1 MIKVFKLV
9 NRKYDSN
16 CYIVTKQNYFLII
29 DPCVDKYLL
38 NDFFD
43 NKECVGIFLTHG
55 HYDHF
60 SSIETYTLE
69 NVCYY
74 MHKEAISKVLD
85 LEKNYGKFFNINKN
99 IVIDLNK
106 INILKEEK
114 IKIAN
119 FEIDILEVPGH
130 TNCCLSFVIEDNI
143 FTGDTLFK
151 ESIGRTDLYS
161 ANFKDM
167 QKSLQKLAR
176 LPKKLVVYPGHY
188 EKSTISYELVN
199 NVFLKRASRIIY

>member
-1 MIKVFKLV
+1 
-9 NRKYDSN
+9 
-16 CYIVTKQNYFLII
+16 
-29 DPCVDKYLL
+29 
-38 NDFFD
+38 
-43 NKECVGIFLTHG
+43 
-55 HYDHF
+55 
-60 SSIETYTLE
+60 
-69 NVCYY
+69 